1 MKKQYF
7 RLVVLLMAIGM
18 GVGNKITPVLSQSD
32 LPIYDIYPQWS
43 PDGSLIAFTSTRAG
57 EFDVWTVRPDGSGL
71 TNLTPEVAEA
81 GILDNSDMLP
91 KWSPNGQRLAFLST
105 REASLNLDEDTAID
119 NLLGANDLWIMDAD
133 GSNQVNLTVDTPLQ
147 ILYFNWSPDGQFIA
161 FTSQWVDENNLE
173 TVENWIIERDTKAL
187 TRVSPVSD
195 GLTLYTTPT
204 WSPDNQSIA
213 FVTTKIA
220 SSDSEPIIQN
230 AEIWIIE
237 ILSPDDPTILK
248 TDLKTINNLEWSPD
262 GETILVDSESI
273 LLANVSTLTISSL
286 ADPVDSNGAFGDAKF
301 SSDGSQVVFVY
312 ATAEAGNIT
321 SDIWVMESSLE
332 SEPINLTRSNEI
344 VEVNPTWSPDSSQ
357 IAYIALQD
365 EEASL
370 MVMNADGSNPINLT
384 GNATE
389 N

>member
-161 FTSQWVDENNLE
+161 FTSQWV
-173 TVENWIIERDTKAL
+173 
-187 TRVSPVSD
+187 
-195 GLTLYTTPT
+195 Y
-204 WSPDNQSIA
+204 
-213 FVTTKIA
+213 
-220 SSDSEPIIQN
+220 
-230 AEIWIIE
+230 
-237 ILSPDDPTILK
+237 
-248 TDLKTINNLEWSPD
+248 
-262 GETILVDSESI
+262 
-273 LLANVSTLTISSL
+273 
-286 ADPVDSNGAFGDAKF
+286 
-301 SSDGSQVVFVY
+301 
-312 ATAEAGNIT
+312 
-321 SDIWVMESSLE
+321 
-332 SEPINLTRSNEI
+332 
-344 VEVNPTWSPDSSQ
+344 
-357 IAYIALQD
+357 
-365 EEASL
+365 
-370 MVMNADGSNPINLT
+370 
-384 GNATE
+384 
-389 N
+389 